1 MKMEVWWCLKSVC
14 RLSLFTFCCKLIAHS
29 YSFMYIHYCSLLQ
42 KLPENKNM
50 EVRPQTSFYINVD
63 FLKSHRKFSRE
74 SMAQNCSKTLFKTWG
89 QQTEQLFSSCLY
101 GPLRMESSSL
111 IFTGFSI
118 DSCFIFIV
126 YVFLSFFPFF
136 FFFFLV
142 GCSVIWDWW
151 PRFFVLFFYCAM
163 FIQICSLHSFH
174 RKDYIIR

>member
-74 SMAQNCSKTLFKTWG
+74 SMTQNCSKTLFKTWG
-89 QQTEQLFSSCLY
+89 QQTEQLLSSCLY

-118 DSCFIFIV
+118 VSCFIFIV
-126 YVFLSFFPFF
+126 YVFLSFFLSFF
-136 FFFFLV
+136 LLFFLLFLV

-151 PRFFVLFFYCAM
+151 PSFFFFLIVPCLF
-163 FIQICSLHSFH
+163 
-174 RKDYIIR
+174 KYIAYTVSTERIT